1 MRMRIAAVCAA
12 AALALGA
19 CASIP
24 TSGAVNEGT
33 GEVEGAEPF
42 VPFAEGPQIGDSVN
56 AIVSGF
62 IQATAAG
69 FASDFSV
76 AREYLTVPARADWDP
91 LAQVTVY
98 DSGALT
104 PDYDEAA
111 GRVVYSVP
119 VGAWIDDAGRMVEAE
134 SGTQTQLEFQVARD
148 VGGEWRI
155 SGLEDGSLLAEATF
169 NRVFLPVSLVFATAD
184 GSTVVPELRWL
195 PSTNVATWAARELV
209 AGPSPWLANAVTSG
223 FPAGSALAVDSVVV
237 TDGVAKVQLA
247 SESAG
252 TPAERALA
260 EQQLRLTLTA
270 LPGVREVEV
279 TVAGVPL
286 VAEPVDTLSR
296 GPVPE
301 GVAAVFIDD
310 RLGLWDGDEL
320 SVVPD
325 RVGALPA
332 GAADLATSY
341 TGERVAFRV
350 GEDRI
355 VVSDALAGGVDTL
368 VPYDDAGRSRGEMEV
383 TTVVEGADLVAP
395 TFDRYGWLWTA
406 ESVDPES
413 VTAVSEDGG
422 VMALDA
428 RWLAGRTVQQIV
440 PSRDGARV
448 LVVSRSGAQ
457 TVVEV
462 AEVVRS
468 ESGEPLSIG
477 EPLQIGANIG
487 TTVDAIWVDDSSVAL
502 LGSSSGDET
511 APLWIVAVGGRTTE
525 DAAVSDAVAMS
536 ARHGDRSITLVSKD
550 GTVRERAG
558 TGWSAV
564 ASGVDD
570 LAYAG

>member
-1 MRMRIAAVCAA
+1 MRMRIAALCAA
-12 AALALGA
+12 AAVTLGA

-69 FASDFSV
+69 FASDFTV

-91 LAQVTVY
+91 LAEVTVY

-104 PDYDEAA
+104 PDYDEDA

-119 VGAWIDDAGRMVEAE
+119 VAAWIDDAGRMVEAQA
-134 SGTQTQLEFQVARD
+134 GTQTQLEFQVSRD

-169 NRVFLPVSLVFATAD
+169 NRVFLPVTLVFATAD
-184 GSTVVPELRWL
+184 GRTVVPELRWL

-209 AGPSPWLANAVTSG
+209 AGPSPWLANAVTTG
-223 FPAGSALAVDSVVV
+223 FPAGAALAVDSVVV
-237 TDGVAKVQLA
+237 TDGVARVQLA

-252 TPAERALA
+252 TPAQRALA

-270 LPGVREVEV
+270 LPGIRDVEV
-279 TVAGVPL
+279 TIAGVPL
-286 VAEPVDTLSR
+286 VAEEQDTLTR

-310 RLGLWDGDEL
+310 RLGLWDGEEL
-320 SVVPD
+320 WVVRD
-325 RVGALPA
+325 GVGALPA
-332 GAADLATSY
+332 GADGLATSY
-341 TGERVAFRV
+341 TGTRVAFRV
-350 GEDRI
+350 GDDRI
-355 VVSDALAGGVDTL
+355 VVSDALAGGTEEL
-368 VPYDDAGRSRGEMEV
+368 TPYEDAGGPKGTMDV
-383 TTVVEGADLVAP
+383 ATVVEGTGLVDP
-395 TFDRYGWLWTA
+395 SFDRYGWLWTA
-406 ESVDPES
+406 EAVDPES
-413 VTAVSEDGG
+413 VTAVSEDGD

-428 RWLAGRTVQQIV
+428 PWLLGRTVQQIV

-448 LVVSRSGAQ
+448 LVVSRSGTQ

-468 ESGEPLSIG
+468 KAGEPLSIG

-487 TTVDAIWVDDSSVAL
+487 STVDAIWVDDLSVAL
-502 LGSSSGDET
+502 LGSSSGAET
-511 APLWIVAVGGRTTE
+511 APLWIVSVGGRTTE
-525 DAAVSDAVAMS
+525 DAAVSDAVAIS